1 MGQRDRASLDALG
14 LAQFIKTPARFTMR
28 DERVFDRL
36 EPEQHRLAVG
46 EERLL
51 LPQILYIDVVVDAS
65 AHPGQH
71 RAGESARAPWACK
84 AWLPGLPP
92 SSIFKAR
99 QTAIARST
107 DTGGSTCERTGVRPD
122 DIMHSHL
129 VRRRAS

>member
-65 AHPGQH
+65 AH
-71 RAGESARAPWACK
+71 R
-84 AWLPGLPP
+84 
-92 SSIFKAR
+92 
-99 QTAIARST
+99 
-107 DTGGSTCERTGVRPD
+107 GSTERVNPRVLRGSAKRGSQVCSFSTWD
-122 DIMHSHL
+122 T
-129 VRRRAS
+129 